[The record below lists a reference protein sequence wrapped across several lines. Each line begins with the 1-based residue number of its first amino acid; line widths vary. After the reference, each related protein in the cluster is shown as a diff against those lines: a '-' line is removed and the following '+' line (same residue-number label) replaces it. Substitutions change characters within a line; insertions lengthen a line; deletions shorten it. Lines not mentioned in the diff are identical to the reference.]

1 MCVFL
6 GVSESVSVIKRVC
19 CAVRERERGERER
32 EREREKERDR
42 ERQREGVEMVPFG
55 FWLIKFI
62 NRSTDQPINRSSEQ
76 KALTHRRRYALLIAY
91 SRSD

>member
-1 MCVFL
+1 MCAVL
-6 GVSESVSVIKRVC
+6 C
-19 CAVRERERGERER
+19 VREREERER
-32 EREREKERDR
+32 ERERESERDR